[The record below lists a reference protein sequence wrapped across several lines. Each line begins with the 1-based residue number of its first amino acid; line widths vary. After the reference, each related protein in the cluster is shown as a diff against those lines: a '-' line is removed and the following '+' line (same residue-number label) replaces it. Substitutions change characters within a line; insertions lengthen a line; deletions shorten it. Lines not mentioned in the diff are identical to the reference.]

1 MHSSTLPTSLAVVLI
16 FVFLQVSA
24 STRVNKT
31 AEFIATDEWQVI
43 AEGFYYV
50 YQSVTGHVLISIPFL
65 LGQAIPKGLHVRI
78 NLQTGL
84 KEAKLLDP
92 SERDTALQSQ
102 SSDNELGSGSTN
114 DHLSIEY
121 KADLIEES
129 VRKAKE
135 QRSYAELRKAYKD
148 FQRNFRTD
156 AEVIVQLIE
165 EYRNFSKT
173 PLDKELKPKLN
184 ALENLGYML
193 HQIDNALVFIDSG
206 GLDDVL
212 LPIVVNDTN
221 TALKVSAMRV
231 LGALA
236 GNNPK
241 AQIKVFER
249 NFGSHLAQIMMSSTN
264 SAEISTA
271 LHAFG
276 ALLRKFPLAQQ
287 RVLSTSGTQALI
299 GLLRSADI
307 ELRNKAKVVTL
318 ISDLVLE
325 KRHVLDEGKE
335 EALAQYVLLEFESWL
350 QSNGYCAALEA
361 VLSKDYAQ
369 LLDQP
374 DVVEQF
380 IDALQTTEN
389 LCKPL
394 WSQSP
399 ALRHALLTVRNR
411 FAHSQDEYRLEVSQA
426 LSALCERFYDK
437 FGHTEL

>member
-1 MHSSTLPTSLAVVLI
+1 MASHSRR
-16 FVFLQVSA
+16 FLL
-24 STRVNKT
+24 RVPIRFSSN
-31 AEFIATDEWQVI
+31 
-43 AEGFYYV
+43 G
-50 YQSVTGHVLISIPFL
+50 SNISCL

-92 SERDTALQSQ
+92 SERDTAMQSQ
-102 SSDNELGSGSTN
+102 SSDSDPGSGSIS
-114 DHLSIEY
+114 DPLSIEY
-121 KADLIEES
+121 KADMIEES
-129 VRKAKE
+129 VRKVKE
-135 QRSYAELRKAYKD
+135 HRGYAELRKAYKD
-148 FQRNFRTD
+148 FQKNFRTD

-165 EYRNFSKT
+165 QYRNFSKT
-173 PLDKELKPKLN
+173 PLDLEIKPKMN
-184 ALENLGYML
+184 ALENLGYL
-193 HQIDNALVFIDSG
+193 VHQIDNALVFIDSG
-206 GLDDVL
+206 GLDDII

-231 LGALA
+231 LGALT

-264 SAEISTA
+264 SAEISSA
-271 LHAFG
+271 LHALG

-299 GLLRSADI
+299 GLLRSTEI

-325 KRHVLDEGKE
+325 KRHVIDESKE
-335 EALAQYVLLEFESWL
+335 EALAQYVLLELESWL
-350 QSNGYCAALEA
+350 QSHGYCGALEA
-361 VLSKDYAQ
+361 VLSKDYVS

-374 DVVEQF
+374 EVVEQF
-380 IDALQTTEN
+380 AVALQTTES
-389 LCKPL
+389 LCQPL

-411 FAHSQDEYRLEVSQA
+411 FAHSEDEYRSEVSQA
-426 LSALCERFYDK
+426 LAELCERFYEK
-437 FGHTEL
+437 HSHSEL

>member
-1 MHSSTLPTSLAVVLI
+1 MMHMSTVCACLAAVL
-16 FVFLQVSA
+16 VLNCLHVSA
-24 STRVNKT
+24 SQRVNKT
-31 AEFIATDEWQVI
+31 AEFVATDEWQVI
-43 AEGFYYV
+43 AE
-50 YQSVTGHVLISIPFL
+50 
-65 LGQAIPKGLHVRI
+65 GQAIPKGLHVRI

-92 SERDTALQSQ
+92 SERDTAMQSQ
-102 SSDNELGSGSTN
+102 SSDSDPGSGSIS
-114 DHLSIEY
+114 DPLSIEY
-121 KADLIEES
+121 KADMIEES
-129 VRKAKE
+129 VRKVKE
-135 QRSYAELRKAYKD
+135 HRGYAELRKAYKD
-148 FQRNFRTD
+148 FQKNFRTD

-165 EYRNFSKT
+165 QYRNFSKT
-173 PLDKELKPKLN
+173 PLDLEIKPKMN
-184 ALENLGYML
+184 ALENLGYL
-193 HQIDNALVFIDSG
+193 VHQIDNALVFIDSG
-206 GLDDVL
+206 GLDDII

-231 LGALA
+231 LGALT

-264 SAEISTA
+264 SAEISSA
-271 LHAFG
+271 LHALG

-299 GLLRSADI
+299 GLLRSTEI

-325 KRHVLDEGKE
+325 KRHVIDESKE
-335 EALAQYVLLEFESWL
+335 EALAQYVLLELESWL
-350 QSNGYCAALEA
+350 QSHGYCGALEA
-361 VLSKDYAQ
+361 VLSKDYVS

-374 DVVEQF
+374 EVVEQF
-380 IDALQTTEN
+380 AVALQTTES
-389 LCKPL
+389 LCQPL

-411 FAHSQDEYRLEVSQA
+411 FAHSEDEYRSEVSQA
-426 LSALCERFYDK
+426 LAELCERFYEK
-437 FGHTEL
+437 HSHSEL